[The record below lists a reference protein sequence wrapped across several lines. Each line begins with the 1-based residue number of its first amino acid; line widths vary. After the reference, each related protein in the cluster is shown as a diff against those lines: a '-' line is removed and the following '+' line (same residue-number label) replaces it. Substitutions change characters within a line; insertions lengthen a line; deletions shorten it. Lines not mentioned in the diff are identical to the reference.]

1 MQAFSGSE
9 RSRPWSD
16 KGGPHSSAISLV
28 IKLSRFMTNIRLY
41 RLPLIASTLSSK
53 LNMKMILFL
62 AVVKIDTGL
71 YYILYLLVVVPLFRE
86 LRHRRVYLSIL
97 N

>member
-16 KGGPHSSAISLV
+16 KGGPYSSAISLV

-71 YYILYLLVVVPLFRE
+71 YLLVVVPLFRE

>member
-71 YYILYLLVVVPLFRE
+71 YLLVVVPLFRE